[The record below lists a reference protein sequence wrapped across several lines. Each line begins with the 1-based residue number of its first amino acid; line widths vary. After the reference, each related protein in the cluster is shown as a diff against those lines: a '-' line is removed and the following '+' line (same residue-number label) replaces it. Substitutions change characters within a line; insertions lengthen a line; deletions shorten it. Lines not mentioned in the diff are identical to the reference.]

1 MRLQNPFSAIN
12 SSNLEAQ
19 VLYVLTRAEA
29 RFSAQEIHRL
39 LPEGGSNQGTRNALQ
54 RLVQHGIVL
63 SEPIG
68 NQTVYIFNRQHLL
81 ADALLNIAQAKRN
94 FLSALHGMISAWQVQ
109 PLTVQLFGSA
119 ARNEMAADSDIDIF
133 LGWPDDADENE
144 IDARSAELTHQ
155 ASLWTGNDVRLL
167 QYAAS
172 EVAPSAIFTEIMRDG
187 LNVAGDP
194 NWLRRHLRKY
204 KSNGN
209 AA

>member
-68 NQTVYIFNRQHLL
+68 SQTVYIFNRQH
-81 ADALLNIAQAKRN
+81 
-94 FLSALHGMISAWQVQ
+94 
-109 PLTVQLFGSA
+109 
-119 ARNEMAADSDIDIF
+119 
-133 LGWPDDADENE
+133 
-144 IDARSAELTHQ
+144 RSEEHTSELQ
-155 ASLWTGNDVRLL
+155 SRFDLVCRLL
-167 QYAAS
+167 LEKKNSYC
-172 EVAPSAIFTEIMRDG
+172 
-187 LNVAGDP
+187 
-194 NWLRRHLRKY
+194 
-204 KSNGN
+204 
-209 AA
+209 

>member
-1 MRLQNPFSAIN
+1 
-12 SSNLEAQ
+12 
-19 VLYVLTRAEA
+19 
-29 RFSAQEIHRL
+29 
-39 LPEGGSNQGTRNALQ
+39 
-54 RLVQHGIVL
+54 
-63 SEPIG
+63 
-68 NQTVYIFNRQHLL
+68 
-81 ADALLNIAQAKRN
+81 
-94 FLSALHGMISAWQVQ
+94 MISAWQVQ

-133 LGWPDDADENE
+133 LGWSDDADENE

-204 KSNGN
+204 KGNGN
-209 AA
+209 

>member
-68 NQTVYIFNRQHLL
+68 YKNVYIFNIQHLL
-81 ADALLNIAQAKRN
+81 VDAFLIIVLDNSN
-94 FLSALHGMISAWQVQ
+94 FV
-109 PLTVQLFGSA
+109 F
-119 ARNEMAADSDIDIF
+119 D
-133 LGWPDDADENE
+133 
-144 IDARSAELTHQ
+144 
-155 ASLWTGNDVRLL
+155 L
-167 QYAAS
+167 QYMFS
-172 EVAPSAIFTEIMRDG
+172 VLI
-187 LNVAGDP
+187 DP
-194 NWLRRHLRKY
+194 
-204 KSNGN
+204 
-209 AA
+209 

>member
-19 VLYVLTRAEA
+19 ILYVLTRAEA

-54 RLVQHGIVL
+54 RLVQHGIAL
-63 SEPIG
+63 SEPVG
-68 NQTVYIFNRQHLL
+68 NQAVYMFNRQHLL
-81 ADALLNIAQAKRN
+81 ADARLNIAQAKRN
-94 FLSALHGMISAWQVQ
+94 FLAALHDMISAWRVQ

-119 ARNEMAADSDIDIF
+119 ARIEMVVDSDIDIF
-133 LGWPDDADENE
+133 LCWPDDADENE
-144 IDARSAELTHQ
+144 IDARNAELTHH

-167 QYAAS
+167 KYAAS

-187 LNVAGDP
+187 LNVLGDP

-204 KSNGN
+204 KINDS

>member
-1 MRLQNPFSAIN
+1 M
-12 SSNLEAQ
+12 
-19 VLYVLTRAEA
+19 
-29 RFSAQEIHRL
+29 
-39 LPEGGSNQGTRNALQ
+39 
-54 RLVQHGIVL
+54 
-63 SEPIG
+63 
-68 NQTVYIFNRQHLL
+68 YIFNRQHLL

-94 FLSALHGMISAWQVQ
+94 FLSALYGMISAWQVQ
-109 PLTVQLFGSA
+109 PLIVQLFGSA
-119 ARNEMAADSDIDIF
+119 ARNEMAADSVVIDIF
-133 LGWPDDADENE
+133 LGWPDDADGNE

-194 NWLRRHLRKY
+194 NWLSRHLRKY